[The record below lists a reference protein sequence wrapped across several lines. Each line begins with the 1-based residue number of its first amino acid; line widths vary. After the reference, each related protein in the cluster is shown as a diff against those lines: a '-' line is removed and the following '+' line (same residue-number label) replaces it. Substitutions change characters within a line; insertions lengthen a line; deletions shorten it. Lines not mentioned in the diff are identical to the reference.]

1 MHPFLKAYHNPATAY
16 ETLEQLAQEYK
27 AIPSTELA
35 SLVTAFVEDYARA
48 EAYFLLQIIQEQ
60 GSKTEAELLFK
71 ACVVNHRLKEK
82 VSEHLLETFGKLKY
96 EPAFKM
102 LYHYALEA
110 LEPKDYY
117 TNLYAVFGLIAY
129 QPKGLEQEIKK
140 AIATTFGQTFFCE
153 YLPALALLLP
163 PNDAIAQ
170 PIFKSLID
178 HCALDCSAGYL
189 KALEHLEQHKPEKE
203 NLYIKVKTFFTLDSD
218 A

>member
-1 MHPFLKAYHNPATAY
+1 MHPFLKAYHNPATTY

-35 SLVTAFVEDYARA
+35 SLVTAFIEDYARA

-82 VSEHLLETFGKLKY
+82 VSAQLLETFGKLKY

-110 LEPKDYY
+110 LEPKDYF
-117 TNLYAVFGLIAY
+117 TNMYAVFGLIAY
-129 QPKGLEQEIKK
+129 QPKGLEQDIKK
-140 AIATTFGQTFFCE
+140 AITTTFGQTFFCE

-170 PIFKSLID
+170 PIYESYIN
-178 HCALDCSAGYL
+178 HCAEDCSAGY
-189 KALEHLEQHKPEKE
+189 KMALEHLEQ
-203 NLYIKVKTFFTLDSD
+203 NKTKK
-218 A
+218 

>member
-1 MHPFLKAYHNPATAY
+1 MHPFLKAYHNPATTY

-35 SLVTAFVEDYARA
+35 SLVTAFIEDYARA

-60 GSKTEAELLFK
+60 GSKTEAELLYE

-82 VSEHLLETFGKLKY
+82 VSAQLLETFGKLKY

-110 LEPKDYY
+110 LEPKDYF
-117 TNLYAVFGLIAY
+117 TNMYAVFGLIAY
-129 QPKGLEQEIKK
+129 QPKGLEQDIKK
-140 AIATTFGQTFFCE
+140 AITTTFGQTFFCE

-170 PIFKSLID
+170 PIYESYIN
-178 HCALDCSAGYL
+178 HCAEDCSAGY
-189 KALEHLEQHKPEKE
+189 KMAIEHLEQHKPKEESLFEKLM
-203 NLYIKVKTFFTLDSD
+203 NS
-218 A
+218 

>member
-35 SLVTAFVEDYARA
+35 SLVTAFVEGYASA

-82 VSEHLLETFGKLKY
+82 VSAQLLETFGKLKY

-117 TNLYAVFGLIAY
+117 TNVYAVFGLIAY
-129 QPKGLEQEIKK
+129 QPKGLEQDIKK
-140 AIATTFGQTFFCE
+140 AITTTFGQTFFCE

-170 PIFKSLID
+170 PIYESYIN
-178 HCALDCSAGYL
+178 HCAEDCSAGY
-189 KALEHLEQHKPEKE
+189 KMALEHLEQNKPK
-203 NLYIKVKTFFTLDSD
+203 K
-218 A
+218 

>member
-1 MHPFLKAYHNPATAY
+1 MHPFLKAYHNPATTY

-35 SLVTAFVEDYARA
+35 SLVTAFVEGYARA

-82 VSEHLLETFGKLKY
+82 VSAQLLETFGKLKY

-117 TNLYAVFGLIAY
+117 TNMYAVFGLIAY
-129 QPKGLEQEIKK
+129 
-140 AIATTFGQTFFCE
+140 
-153 YLPALALLLP
+153 
-163 PNDAIAQ
+163 
-170 PIFKSLID
+170 
-178 HCALDCSAGYL
+178 
-189 KALEHLEQHKPEKE
+189 
-203 NLYIKVKTFFTLDSD
+203 
-218 A
+218 

>member
-1 MHPFLKAYHNPATAY
+1 MHPFLKAYHNPATTY

-35 SLVTAFVEDYARA
+35 SLVTAFVEGYARA

-60 GSKTEAELLFK
+60 GTEKEADLLYEV
-71 ACVVNHRLKEK
+71 CVVEHRLKDK
-82 VSEHLLETFGKLKY
+82 VPEQLLETFGKLQYK
-96 EPAFKM
+96 PAYKM

-117 TNLYAVFGLIAY
+117 TNMYAVFGLIAY
-129 QPKGLEQEIKK
+129 QPQGLDEVIKK
-140 AIATTFGQTFFCE
+140 AIATTFGLTFFCE

-170 PIFKSLID
+170 PIYDSYIN
-178 HCALDCSAGYL
+178 HCAEDCSAGY
-189 KALEHLEQHKPEKE
+189 KMAIEHLEQHKPKEESLFEKLM
-203 NLYIKVKTFFTLDSD
+203 NS
-218 A
+218 

>member
-1 MHPFLKAYHNPATAY
+1 MHPFLKAYHNPATTY
-16 ETLEQLAQEYK
+16 ETLEQLAHEYK

-35 SLVTAFVEDYARA
+35 SLVTAFVEGYARA

-82 VSEHLLETFGKLKY
+82 VSAQLLETFGKLKY

-110 LEPKDYY
+110 LEPKDYF
-117 TNLYAVFGLIAY
+117 TNMYAVFGLIAY
-129 QPKGLEQEIKK
+129 QPKGLEQDIKK
-140 AIATTFGQTFFCE
+140 AITTTFGQTFFCE

-163 PNDAIAQ
+163 PNDAIANPFMNRTSTIVRKIAVQ
-170 PIFKSLID
+170 VTKWL
-178 HCALDCSAGYL
+178 
-189 KALEHLEQHKPEKE
+189 
-203 NLYIKVKTFFTLDSD
+203 
-218 A
+218 